1 MCNRMS
7 LPWPP
12 QINTSLKYDVNMRVI
27 EVASLIK
34 ESLKSK
40 TPLSI
45 IRLGDGEAA
54 VVGYPEF
61 TPTNEFE
68 RNLRVFFGKNT
79 LNKQQQ
85 LAFMQQVKTAI
96 SQADIIGVH
105 SGDVVTRSNVI
116 RYFMDVYNLV
126 SPNTK
131 IAGSSLHRN
140 LQELN
145 LYKSFLNNLDEIG
158 IITCRDVAENIKKTF
173 HIKNVIV
180 YNVPEE
186 VKFAKDKNSV
196 SRHYPERF
204 EELRNTLIVSKA
216 GTLFLVGAGPLGKVY
231 CQWIKE
237 KRGIALDIGSVFDAW
252 AGLNT
257 RRYMED
263 SEGNFDNKY
272 ALLPS
277 R

>member
-1 MCNRMS
+1 MS

-12 QINTSLKYDVNMRVI
+12 QINTSLKYDVHMRVI

-85 LAFMQQVKTAI
+85 LAFIQQVKTAI
-96 SQADIIGVH
+96 SHADIIGVH

-126 SPNTK
+126 SLNTK
-131 IAGSSLHRN
+131 ITGSSLHRN

-158 IITCRDVAENIKKTF
+158 VITCRDVTENTKKTF
-173 HIKNVIV
+173 YIKNVIV

-204 EELRNTLIVSKA
+204 EELRNTLIVPKA

-237 KRGIALDIGSVFDAW
+237 KGGIALDIGSVFDAW

-257 RRYMED
+257 RKYMED